1 MRDIQYPGRSVV
13 MSTEGMIATSQPM
26 ATQVGLRILQNGGNA
41 MDAAIAAGATLCVTE
56 PQSTGIG
63 GDCFVLYHEA
73 KSGTLHGL
81 NGGGRAPRRATLEEY
96 RRRGYAG
103 MPEHGIHSVTIPGA
117 IDAWQ
122 TALERFG
129 TLSFEEALQPAI
141 RYAEDGYAVSPVV
154 AKVWKQ
160 HEAFLA
166 QCPDARRS
174 LLLEGQAPPAG
185 TRYRQ
190 PNLARSLR
198 LIARGGGDAF
208 YKGEIAERIVAFS
221 RANDGL
227 LELEDFAEHHSQW
240 VDPIHTDYR
249 GLRIHEIPPNAQG
262 ITALMMLNMLENT
275 DLGAMKHLSAEHI
288 FTVVETFRLAAAER
302 DRFVADPDFS
312 DIPVA
317 TMLSKEFAQ
326 KQYARI
332 DPTRA
337 LTHPVSSGLPNH
349 LDTIYLSVVDRERN
363 ACSFI
368 NSLYH
373 PWGSG
378 VVAGETGIM
387 LQNRGGG
394 FNLIEG
400 HANCIA
406 PAKRPLHTIIPAI
419 VYQDERPLLCFG
431 VMGGE
436 YQAMGHA
443 YVLSNWVDFDMD
455 LQEAVDAPRFLPTAD
470 VLAVEHPIPASTRR
484 KLEQRGYRIADAEKP
499 FGGGQC
505 IYIDWDEGVLQASSD
520 PRKDG
525 CALGY

>member
-1 MRDIQYPGRSVV
+1 
-13 MSTEGMIATSQPM
+13 MSTGGMVATSQPM
-26 ATQVGLRILQNGGNA
+26 ATQVGLRVLQNGGNA
-41 MDAAIAAGATLCVTE
+41 LDAAIAAGATLCVTE
-56 PQSTGIG
+56 PQSSGIG

-73 KSGTLHGL
+73 KSGKLHAL
-81 NGGGRAPRRATLEEY
+81 NGSGRAPKRATLQEY
-96 RRRGYAG
+96 RRRGYAD
-103 MPEHGIHSVTIPGA
+103 MPEYGIHSVTVPGA
-117 IDAWQ
+117 IDAWH

-129 TLSFEEALQPAI
+129 TLSLEDALQAAI

-160 HEAFLA
+160 NEEFLA
-166 QCPDARRS
+166 QCPDTHRS
-174 LLLEGQAPPAG
+174 LLVEGRAPPAG
-185 TRYRQ
+185 MRHRQ
-190 PNLARSLR
+190 PDLARSLR
-198 LIARGGGDAF
+198 AIARGGRDAF
-208 YKGEIAERIVAFS
+208 YKGDIAERIVAYS

-227 LELEDFAEHHSQW
+227 LELEDFSAHRSQW
-240 VDPIHTDYR
+240 VEAIHTDYR
-249 GLRIHEIPPNAQG
+249 GLRIHEIPPNSQG

-288 FTVVETFRLAAAER
+288 FTVAEAFRLAVAER

-317 TMLSKEFAQ
+317 AMLSKEFAQ

-332 DPTRA
+332 DRARA
-337 LTHPVSSGLPNH
+337 LTHPVASGLPDH
-349 LDTIYLSVVDRERN
+349 RDTVYLSVVDHERN

-378 VVAGETGIM
+378 LVAGDTGIM

-406 PAKRPLHTIIPAI
+406 PAKRPLHTIIPAM
-419 VYQDERPLLCFG
+419 VYQDERPVLCFG

-470 VLAVEHPIPASTRR
+470 VLAVERPIPDATRR
-484 KLEQRGYRIADAEKP
+484 ELERRGYRVADAEKP

-505 IYIDWDEGVLQASSD
+505 IYIDWNEGVLQAASD